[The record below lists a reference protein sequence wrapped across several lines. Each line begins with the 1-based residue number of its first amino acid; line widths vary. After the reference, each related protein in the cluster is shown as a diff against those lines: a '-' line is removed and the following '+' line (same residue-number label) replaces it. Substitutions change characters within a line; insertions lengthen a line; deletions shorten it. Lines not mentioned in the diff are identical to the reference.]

1 MRRYYL
7 PLLLRPY
14 LYIYSL
20 KRRVVLL
27 PLIIKRCCQYMK
39 YNNKLYNFI
48 PELSGINE
56 TTDTP
61 YKLFIYKLIKNK
73 PEYMDEN
80 IWNFLKQLIHE
91 LPQNQHTCLLYAI
104 AISGGAF
111 KPQFNYLGFIPPD
124 SSSSKL
130 RKLIYNINKTYG
142 VHKQSVVFTETVNL
156 QNEKSSF
163 ISITEEGLS
172 ITRQQ
177 LDKLSIIPAA
187 PLLKR
192 HSSNLEHAACLAD
205 MLYYII
211 GNNHYPCSY
220 SIRTEDVLSEDN
232 KLNSYIVSD
241 AVCITALGL
250 KDNAASTIDYIEF
263 HTGSQHKKVI
273 VEKILAYTKQLSIN
287 PRLSGEYMNDTI
299 IFLIHP
305 GSSCANAKS
314 GRKCLGDASKNTSDN
329 NSTLLSSSVL
339 LNTCYLLQMNG
350 CTPMQLYRLLGH
362 TALKRYEGIL
372 YSTGCFKLNYEDIK
386 AVHEALADAFSN
398 DRMSDISDVSDN
410 VKDTVISDV
419 DIHTLISRL
428 ECNKKVQKDADQET
442 DILYEKFFNTYKNI
456 DKTILVSSINEF
468 SKKYN
473 KYYKIFKNMC
483 LNGLSLSTCFGAD
496 MYTTYLFIHP
506 FYTGAAETVFKILIN
521 AKLIAADSVFSINN
535 LSASTGGNISLDDG
549 SSVYLR
555 NMCKY
560 TYNNNALTG
569 YVFMEYISHDIG
581 GQIRISSLLEQA
593 AFSGTSGARIIC
605 LVDSFDDAYLFLAS
619 KVKSLIK
626 NEDGSLVS
634 FTHLLPYIS
643 TYFPAFAN
651 MDAGEGM
658 RNYMSKTD
666 IIGLPVFITKED
678 VINLMLGNK
687 FIGPFAFKDTAF
699 YTYVFNE
706 YFNHKDQLQ
715 TNFIKFFKAMLTK
728 YPEEARKD
736 ILIFDYKNQ

>member
-1 MRRYYL
+1 
-7 PLLLRPY
+7 
-14 LYIYSL
+14 
-20 KRRVVLL
+20 
-27 PLIIKRCCQYMK
+27 MK

-56 TTDTP
+56 ISDTP
-61 YKLFIYKLIKNK
+61 YNLFIYKLIKNK

-80 IWNFLKQLIHE
+80 IWDFFKQLIQE
-91 LPQNQHTCLLYAI
+91 LPQNQYICLLYAI

-142 VHKQSVVFTETVNL
+142 VHKQSVVFTETVSL

-163 ISITEEGLS
+163 ISITDEGLS
-172 ITRQQ
+172 IARQQ

-187 PLLKR
+187 PLLKN
-192 HSSNLEHAACLAD
+192 HSTNLEHAACLAD

-211 GNNHYPCSY
+211 GNNYYPCSY

-287 PRLSGEYMNDTI
+287 PRSAGEYINDTI

-314 GRKCLGDASKNTSDN
+314 GRKCLGDTSKDTPDN

-339 LNTCYLLQMNG
+339 LNTCYLSQMNS
-350 CTPMQLYRLLGH
+350 CTPIQLYRLLSH
-362 TALKRYEGIL
+362 TASKKYEGIL
-372 YSTGCFKLNYEDIK
+372 YGTECFKLNYEDIK
-386 AVHEALADAFSN
+386 DVHEALANAFCLYG
-398 DRMSDISDVSDN
+398 ISDMSGVSDSI
-410 VKDTVISDV
+410 KDEDV
-419 DIHTLISRL
+419 SGINIHTLINRL
-428 ECNKKVQKDADQET
+428 ECNRKVEKATEHST
-442 DILYEKFFNTYKNI
+442 DILYEKFFNIYKNI
-456 DKTILVSSINEF
+456 DKTILVSSVNEF

-473 KYYKIFKNMC
+473 KHYKIFKNMC

-496 MYTTYLFIHP
+496 MYSTYLFVHP

-521 AKLIAADSVFSINN
+521 AKLINTDSVFNINSQ
-535 LSASTGGNISLDDG
+535 SASTGGNISLDDG

-560 TYNNNALTG
+560 TYNDNMLTG
-569 YVFMEYISHDIG
+569 YIFMEYISHDIG
-581 GQIRISSLLEQA
+581 GQIRISNLLEKSSLSA
-593 AFSGTSGARIIC
+593 ICGARLIC
-605 LVDSFDDAYLFLAS
+605 LVDNFDDAYLFLAS

-651 MDAGEGM
+651 MDAGEGTH
-658 RNYMSKTD
+658 NYMNKTD
-666 IIGLPVFITKED
+666 IIGLPIFITKED

-687 FIGPFAFKDTAF
+687 ITGPFVFKDTAF

-706 YFNHKDQLQ
+706 YFNLKDKTQN
-715 TNFIKFFKAMLTK
+715 NFIKFFKAMLAK
-728 YPEEARKD
+728 YPEEAHKD
-736 ILIFDYKNQ
+736 ILIFNCKNQ